1 MDNILNKSAQTD
13 FKLHPLISERWSP
26 RAFNGEPVEIEK
38 LQRIFEA
45 ARWAPSSSN
54 EQPWRFI
61 VGFKG
66 DDVYDKIFSTLV
78 EFNQLWA
85 STAPVLILALTRK
98 SSSKNPEKE
107 NHSARYDLGQALAYL
122 TFQAMSEGLF
132 VHQMGGFDMSM
143 AAELLKVPADFH
155 VVTVSAIGYIG
166 DPEVLHP
173 NLKKMEYA
181 TRTRQPLAEMVFSE
195 TFGQAPSWIKP

>member
-1 MDNILNKSAQTD
+1 MDIILNKSAHTD
-13 FKLHPLISERWSP
+13 FILHPLLSERWSP
-26 RAFNGEPVEIEK
+26 RAFNSEAVENEK

-61 VGFKG
+61 VGIKG
-66 DDVYDKIFSTLV
+66 DDAYDKIFSTLV

-85 STAPVLILALTRK
+85 ATAPVLILALARK
-98 SSSKNPEKE
+98 SSSKNPGKE
-107 NHSARYDLGQALAYL
+107 NHSAKYDLGQALAFL
-122 TFQAMSEGLF
+122 TFQAMSEGLY
-132 VHQMGGFDMSM
+132 VHQMGGFDLSK
-143 AAELLKVPADFH
+143 AAELFEVPADFH
-155 VVTVSAIGYIG
+155 VVTISATGYIG

-181 TRTRQPLAEMVFSE
+181 PRTRQPLAEMVFSE
-195 TFGQAPSWIKP
+195 TFGHAASWIKP